1 MGKTDRGA
9 AWNLSG
15 IWQGEFSYPRNRP
28 AIAFRATL
36 TESSSWIH
44 GVTEEKGAVGEARGL
59 TISAT
64 LQGRRSGREVTW
76 LKLYDASYRGYD
88 AVQYG
93 GEINEDGTEIL
104 GRWTIH
110 GNWSGR
116 FLMVRA
122 KANIAARSRE
132 AVESL

>member
-1 MGKTDRGA
+1 MGKADRG

-15 IWQGEFSYPRNRP
+15 VWQGEFSYPRNRP
-28 AIAFRATL
+28 PIAFLARL
-36 TESSSWIH
+36 TENDTWIH
-44 GVTEEKGAVGEARGL
+44 GVTEEKGAVGDARGL
-59 TISAT
+59 TISAS

-76 LKLYDASYRGYD
+76 LKLYDACYRGYD

-93 GEINEDGTEIL
+93 GEINEDGTQIF

-110 GNWSGR
+110 ANWSGR

-122 KANIAARSRE
+122 KASVAMRSRE